1 MYILTCTVKSF
12 FSDLAIYIE
21 GGEGDI
27 WIISVIEETEM
38 KGGGVIKRER
48 GRGIDD

>member
-38 KGGGVIKRER
+38 KGGGGNEKRKGEGYR
-48 GRGIDD
+48 